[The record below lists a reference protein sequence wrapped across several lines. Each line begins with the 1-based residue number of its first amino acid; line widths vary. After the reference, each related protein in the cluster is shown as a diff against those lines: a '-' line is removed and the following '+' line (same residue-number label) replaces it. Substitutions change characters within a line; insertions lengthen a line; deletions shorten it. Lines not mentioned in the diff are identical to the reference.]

1 MVKRISDKG
10 RLVGRLVGKV
20 GRESWSG
27 KLVGRIPG
35 HLISDRGRFFGKSG
49 KKWVARE
56 KRIKVRKREKDYKI
70 IEV

>member
-1 MVKRISDKG
+1 M
-10 RLVGRLVGKV
+10 
-20 GRESWSG
+20 
-27 KLVGRIPG
+27 VGRIPG